1 VGLRP
6 VAEKPRESRS
16 PRQRLA
22 GLLGT
27 TRRARILTLATAVA
41 LLAAV
46 AAFIALKPADDTIPR
61 DRYTITADRMCLDA
75 KRQIVATERRSL
87 RGADRG
93 GPGAFSRDLVPVVS
107 TWRSEF
113 QALRVPSDRVDQA
126 QALAVA
132 LQRVEIELAALS
144 LVADKG
150 NTPATLDQ
158 AKQVDVATAAVEE
171 AVASLNLE
179 HCASETIGYSKPK
192 S

>member
-1 VGLRP
+1 M
-6 VAEKPRESRS
+6 
-16 PRQRLA
+16 

-41 LLAAV
+41 LLVAV
-46 AAFIALKPADDTIPR
+46 GAFIALKPADDTIPR

-87 RGADRG
+87 RGPDRG

-144 LVADKG
+144 LIADKG
-150 NTPATLDQ
+150 NGPATLDQ
-158 AKQVDVATAAVEE
+158 AKQVDVATASVEE